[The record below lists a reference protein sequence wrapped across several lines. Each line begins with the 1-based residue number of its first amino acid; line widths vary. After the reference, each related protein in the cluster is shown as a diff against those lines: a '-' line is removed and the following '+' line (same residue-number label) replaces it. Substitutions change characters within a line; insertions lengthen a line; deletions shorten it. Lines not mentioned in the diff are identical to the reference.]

1 MSKIFPSKILLF
13 GEYSI
18 LNGSSALAIPLENFF
33 GKWIAEGGPEINRKA
48 LSAFSKFLVS
58 KNFDFLDTDKFV
70 SDLQQGLNFDSNI
83 PIGYGMG
90 SSGSVSAAIYFS
102 YRNNPSDQ
110 KVSTYRDHLSQM
122 ENFFHGNSSG
132 LDPLVSFLNKAILK
146 TQDGTFGEVDRL
158 KRIDGLHIF
167 LIDTKQPRSTAPLV
181 KKYKDLLED
190 NKFKAAIKKTY
201 INYVEDTIAAFLR
214 ADLDLF
220 FTGLD
225 RISKF
230 QFQHFQD
237 MILDQNRMDWASA
250 LDTDFCRLKLCG
262 AGGGGYIL
270 GFTKDREKAK
280 ELFGEMLFVDI

>member
-1 MSKIFPSKILLF
+1 MPKIFPSKILLF

-33 GKWIAEGGPEINRKA
+33 GKWIIEGGPDINRKA
-48 LSAFSKFLVS
+48 LNEFAKFLAS
-58 KNFDFLDTDKFV
+58 QNFDFLNTDKLN
-70 SDLQQGLNFDSNI
+70 SDLLDGLNFESNI

-102 YRNNPSDQ
+102 YQNSPKELSL
-110 KVSTYRDHLSQM
+110 STYRDHLSQM

-132 LDPLVSFLNKAILK
+132 LDPLVSFLNKPILK
-146 TQDGTFGEVDRL
+146 TKDGNFKKVENL
-158 KRIDGLHIF
+158 KGIKGLHIF

-181 KKYKDLLED
+181 KKYKDSLLD
-190 NKFKAAIKKTY
+190 SKFKTSIENTY
-201 INYVEDTIAAFLR
+201 LEYVEHTIVAFLKG
-214 ADLDLF
+214 DLDLF
-220 FTGLD
+220 FDRLD

-237 MILDQNRMDWASA
+237 MILEKNIMDWAKA
-250 LDTDFCRLKLCG
+250 LETDFCRLKLCG

-270 GFTKDREKAK
+270 GFTKDKDRTK
-280 ELFGEMLFVDI
+280 ELFGEVLFVDI